1 MTVTTTSYPR
11 FDGTQAC
18 AAEPTLVAVFT
29 SHAAGESD
37 TRAAAVCAGCG
48 FLEHCR
54 SYALTH
60 DVHGIWGGLTD
71 EDRKVS
77 RVRAHLPE
85 PRSITDELDDLV
97 RSWRSRTDQQAGT
110 DAAGEDR
117 VSDQEGRPPRPSARA
132 RKPRR

>member
-1 MTVTTTSYPR
+1 MTVTMTSYPR

-18 AAEPTLVAVFT
+18 ATEPTLAAVFT
-29 SHAAGESD
+29 APAASEYD
-37 TRAAAVCAGCG
+37 TRAAAVCTRCR

-97 RSWRSRTDQQAGT
+97 RSWRYGTDQQAVT
-110 DAAGEDR
+110 AA
-117 VSDQEGRPPRPSARA
+117 AA
-132 RKPRR
+132 TKA